1 MSTLLLSDY
10 FCLVGK
16 EGGFSWVTPLFLN
29 MHFPVRSKNDALG
42 YPKYVSVYLV
52 IFRQKENGKVIKQQ
66 KKMLNQ
72 KPAPRN

>member
-1 MSTLLLSDY
+1 
-10 FCLVGK
+10 
-16 EGGFSWVTPLFLN
+16 
-29 MHFPVRSKNDALG
+29 MHFPVKSKNDALG